1 MFITMLMSGWI
12 ISQMDDVN
20 INDDNMPHVMS
31 LVCSFIYL
39 FLEKMF

>member
-1 MFITMLMSGWI
+1 MLMSGWI
-12 ISQMDDVN
+12 INQMDGIN
-20 INDDNMPHVMS
+20 INDDDMCHVMS